1 MTGEILPDYL
11 RADRP
16 AECLGHAKFIKN
28 PRKLLYGRN
37 CACIFFEWIA
47 PPLGHTG
54 FFFLSKTRESYSMD
68 EIPPVN
74 LRVDRPASWGTQEQF
89 VMRML
94 KTRESYLMDQIPL
107 VNLRL
112 YCPPFAVAP
121 GTLRLTPFE
130 PCAGAFFKTRGFSI
144 NSTCPTCVFYRK
156 HEGKCVSQ
164 TRKRRFTLCLCP

>member
-1 MTGEILPDYL
+1 MPGPCKIYQKPEKVTL
-11 RADRP
+11 RTKLRLHFFRVDRP
-16 AECLGHAKFIKN
+16 ASWAHGL
-28 PRKLLYGRN
+28 
-37 CACIFFEWIA
+37 
-47 PPLGHTG
+47 
-54 FFFLSKTRESYSMD
+54 FFLSKTRESYSMD

-89 VMRML
+89 VMKML